1 MKREH
6 GRKRGVGSSEGGP
19 QSSVKHPKE
28 LNATPR
34 PSRGYTRVVRVSQP
48 ISTDGIKALVS
59 SHLPPGHHLREA
71 ILAEREKL
79 EPEEFLAKM
88 ETWLILLNQSNRTL
102 G

>member
-1 MKREH
+1 MGSES
-6 GRKRGVGSSEGGP
+6 GDRKRAESIESGP
-19 QSSVKHPKE
+19 QRSLKHPKE

-102 G
+102 R